1 MSETIGVVGLGIM
14 GSAYARNLMRKG
26 FTVFGHDAHP
36 ERQRALE
43 AEGLRGA
50 DSPVALTEHCDAV
63 ITSLPTPAAFHAV
76 MTGPKGLIEARK
88 GMVVADTCTL
98 GLDDKLAAHQAL
110 SERGIHLLDCP
121 VSGTGA
127 QAAKGDLVF
136 FASGDLAAYE
146 GLKPALHAMGRIS
159 HFLGEFGNGS
169 RMKYV
174 ANLLVAIHNVSTAEA
189 MTLGMKAGIAPE
201 TIYEV
206 LCGSAATSRIFEV
219 RGPMMVKNNY
229 QENVSATF
237 ATMSKDLAIIQDYAK
252 SIDCATPLFAV
263 ASSIHSAAMAQGMT
277 TFDTAAV
284 CAVMERLS
292 GVQRPKG

>member
-1 MSETIGVVGLGIM
+1 MNEAIGVVGLGIM
-14 GSAYARNLMRKG
+14 GSAYARNLLRKG
-26 FTVFGHDAHP
+26 YSVIGHDANP
-36 ERQRALE
+36 ERQSALE
-43 AEGLRGA
+43 AEGLIGA
-50 DSPVALTEHCDAV
+50 DSPLAVTEHCHRV

-76 MTGPKGLIEARK
+76 MTGPKGMIEARK
-88 GMVVADTCTL
+88 DVVVADTCTL
-98 GLDDKLAAHQAL
+98 GLDDKLAAYQAL
-110 SERGIHLLDCP
+110 SQRGVTLLDCP

-127 QAAKGDLVF
+127 QAAQGDLVF
-136 FASGDLAAYE
+136 FASGDLTAYE
-146 GLKPALHAMGRIS
+146 DLKPALHAMGRIS

-189 MTLGMKAGIAPE
+189 MAFGMKAGIAPE
-201 TIYEV
+201 TIYQV

-219 RGPMMVKNNY
+219 RGPMMVQNNY
-229 QENVSATF
+229 QDNVSATF
-237 ATMSKDLAIIQDYAK
+237 ATMSKDLSIIQDYAK

-292 GVQRPKG
+292 GIERPKR

>member
-1 MSETIGVVGLGIM
+1 MSATIGVVGLGIM
-14 GSAYARNLMRKG
+14 GSAYARNMMRKG
-26 FTVFGHDAHP
+26 YTVVGHDANAQ
-36 ERQRALE
+36 RQRALE
-43 AEGLRGA
+43 AEGLLGA
-50 DSPVALTEHCDAV
+50 DSPVAVSEQCQGV

-76 MTGPKGLIEARK
+76 MTGPKGLIEARQ
-88 GMVVADTCTL
+88 GTVVADTCTL

-110 SERGIHLLDCP
+110 SERGIRLLDCP

-136 FASGDLAAYE
+136 FASGDRDAYE

-189 MTLGMKAGIAPE
+189 MALGMKAGMAPE

-219 RGPMMVKNNY
+219 RGPMMVQNNY

-237 ATMSKDLAIIQDYAK
+237 ATM
-252 SIDCATPLFAV
+252 F
-263 ASSIHSAAMAQGMT
+263 
-277 TFDTAAV
+277 V
-284 CAVMERLS
+284 CGGL
-292 GVQRPKG
+292 

>member
-1 MSETIGVVGLGIM
+1 MSEIIGVVGLGIM

-26 FTVFGHDAHP
+26 YTVVGHDAHT

-43 AEGLRGA
+43 AEGLSGA
-50 DSPVALTEHCDAV
+50 DSPVAVSEQCDAV

-88 GMVVADTCTL
+88 GTVVADTCTL
-98 GLDDKLAAHQAL
+98 GLEDKLTAQQAL
-110 SERGIHLLDCP
+110 SKRGINLLDCP

-136 FASGDLAAYE
+136 FASGDLDAYE
-146 GLKPALHAMGRIS
+146 SLKPALHAMGRIS

-189 MTLGMKAGIAPE
+189 MALGMKAGIPPA

-219 RGPMMVKNNY
+219 RGPMMVQNNY

-237 ATMSKDLAIIQDYAK
+237 ATMSKDLAIIQEYAK

>member
-1 MSETIGVVGLGIM
+1 M
-14 GSAYARNLMRKG
+14 
-26 FTVFGHDAHP
+26 
-36 ERQRALE
+36 
-43 AEGLRGA
+43 
-50 DSPVALTEHCDAV
+50 V
-63 ITSLPTPAAFHAV
+63 I
-76 MTGPKGLIEARK
+76 
-88 GMVVADTCTL
+88 ADTCTL
-98 GLDDKLAAHQAL
+98 GLDDKLAAHVAL
-110 SERGIHLLDCP
+110 SERGVTLLDCP

-174 ANLLVAIHNVSTAEA
+174 ANLLVTIHNVSTAEA
-189 MTLGMKAGIAPE
+189 MALGMKAGIPPE

-237 ATMSKDLAIIQDYAK
+237 ATMSKDLAIIPPRRWD
-252 SIDCATPLFAV
+252 AV
-263 ASSIHSAAMAQGMT
+263 G
-277 TFDTAAV
+277 
-284 CAVMERLS
+284 
-292 GVQRPKG
+292 P